1 VETQIVIFSCV
12 LPVLSSL
19 HSFFALASM
28 STHGRPALL
37 FTFFSQGIYPLK
49 DVFIRKVKLLKAPK
63 FDISKLNEAHEG
75 SSEDTGK
82 KVSA

>member
-1 VETQIVIFSCV
+1 MYI
-12 LPVLSSL
+12 
-19 HSFFALASM
+19 
-28 STHGRPALL
+28 LL
-37 FTFFSQGIYPLK
+37 RQDIDSICSQGIYPLK

-75 SSEDTGK
+75 AEDTGR

>member
-1 VETQIVIFSCV
+1 MGKLPDVALPCV
-12 LPVLSSL
+12 LFFCVGGSCSRVNAPYQR
-19 HSFFALASM
+19 SFN
-28 STHGRPALL
+28 L
-37 FTFFSQGIYPLK
+37 FQGIYPLK

>member
-1 VETQIVIFSCV
+1 MYI
-12 LPVLSSL
+12 
-19 HSFFALASM
+19 
-28 STHGRPALL
+28 LL
-37 FTFFSQGIYPLK
+37 RQDIDSIFSQGIYPLK

-75 SSEDTGK
+75 AEDTGR

>member
-1 VETQIVIFSCV
+1 M
-12 LPVLSSL
+12 
-19 HSFFALASM
+19 FAYFICLANYSNY
-28 STHGRPALL
+28 
-37 FTFFSQGIYPLK
+37 FQGIYPLK

-75 SSEDTGK
+75 TEDTGR

>member
-1 VETQIVIFSCV
+1 
-12 LPVLSSL
+12 
-19 HSFFALASM
+19 
-28 STHGRPALL
+28 LL
-37 FTFFSQGIYPLK
+37 QNIYPLK

-75 SSEDTGK
+75 SAEDTGR

>member
-1 VETQIVIFSCV
+1 MVFFILEFSFICSV
-12 LPVLSSL
+12 ADFLF
-19 HSFFALASM
+19 SFFLHVLVFALPILYSN
-28 STHGRPALL
+28 
-37 FTFFSQGIYPLK
+37 FSQGIYPLK

-75 SSEDTGK
+75 TEDTGR